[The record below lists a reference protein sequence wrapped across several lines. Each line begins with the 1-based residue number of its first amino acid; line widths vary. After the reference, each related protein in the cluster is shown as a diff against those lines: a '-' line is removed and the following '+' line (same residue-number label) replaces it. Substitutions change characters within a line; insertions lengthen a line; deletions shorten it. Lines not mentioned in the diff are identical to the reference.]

1 MGLILIPSEIK
12 NCADQVRANIEKNR
26 EGYAGALQVI
36 EGFAG
41 NEELKSESWDTA
53 KQRIVECHQMI
64 VMGIMAA
71 QDSMTENLS
80 SMEAILESEHDLYED
95 ELLADILRLQEE
107 CERYENAI
115 ETISSMGSRSII
127 GTNTYIFELEG
138 IYQQLLSITREELLR
153 VREKLEQLYLK
164 SNQSSDLFLTI
175 STLLQA
181 VDCAINDA
189 EVYITGTGTL
199 SDGAWKVTI
208 SEQVRILEE
217 RKYNQE
223 FEEILLTDLETFTE
237 LYGEETISKIEEYIE
252 DNNIDILC
260 EEGKEKA
267 ILIVLEITSG
277 CHVSVESGEYVFDNG
292 IETDIRRYDKEEIQG
307 IVGDIGY
314 ADISFRKKYIWNYLD
329 EHLDISDVQ
338 IAAIMGNMMQESRLS
353 PTNAQEFKYKGTY
366 NPEYISEYQF
376 DDGVGWGL
384 VQWTYDSRKKGL
396 YEYANDPVAEDNRS
410 LGDMKTQ
417 LDYLIIELETG
428 ACKNEYAKFVQIT
441 DIGEATVFFCKEIE
455 RAGEPESEKRKKYAG
470 EIYNEFADK

>member
-80 SMEAILESEHDLYED
+80 SMEAILESDHDLYED

-199 SDGAWKVTI
+199 SDGSWKVTI
-208 SEQVRILEE
+208 SDTIKSLEE
-217 RKYNQE
+217 
-223 FEEILLTDLETFTE
+223 
-237 LYGEETISKIEEYIE
+237 IS
-252 DNNIDILC
+252 
-260 EEGKEKA
+260 
-267 ILIVLEITSG
+267 
-277 CHVSVESGEYVFDNG
+277 
-292 IETDIRRYDKEEIQG
+292 
-307 IVGDIGY
+307 
-314 ADISFRKKYIWNYLD
+314 
-329 EHLDISDVQ
+329 
-338 IAAIMGNMMQESRLS
+338 
-353 PTNAQEFKYKGTY
+353 
-366 NPEYISEYQF
+366 
-376 DDGVGWGL
+376 
-384 VQWTYDSRKKGL
+384 
-396 YEYANDPVAEDNRS
+396 
-410 LGDMKTQ
+410 
-417 LDYLIIELETG
+417 
-428 ACKNEYAKFVQIT
+428 
-441 DIGEATVFFCKEIE
+441 CKENVE
-455 RAGEPESEKRKKYAG
+455 VQYMDSTRELVKKHENIWWDVVNSG
-470 EIYNEFADK
+470 EIYSIGYGCDFTAVSDPDLYKKYVEDGESITQADADALLDKKIVIYVNAVDAFISSNNLVFNQNQYDVLVSFFYNNGAYVFSEDAYNDWINSGVEEKEKRAEARKRLEEYLISANGCYDDQTILQLFVDCKGPNIKYEYTDRRTEEANLFNSDCSY